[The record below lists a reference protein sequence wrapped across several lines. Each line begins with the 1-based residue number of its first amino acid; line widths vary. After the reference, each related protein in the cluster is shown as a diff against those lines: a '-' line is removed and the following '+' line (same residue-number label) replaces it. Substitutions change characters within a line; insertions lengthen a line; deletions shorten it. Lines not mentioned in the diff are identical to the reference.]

1 MPVFRRRGDAKRLEE
16 KATIAAVISPPVKE
30 DTLDVDKE
38 NTGEN
43 PSAVVEN
50 VNKKDGDEDEEDGPR
65 VEPQHHRNDGRAA
78 AKFGALPTETHPPAH
93 TTVRIGGG
101 GMLCAFFLYLL
112 SCYF

>member
-1 MPVFRRRGDAKRLEE
+1 MEE

-50 VNKKDGDEDEEDGPR
+50 VNKKDGDEDEDKDEDEDEEDDED
-65 VEPQHHRNDGRAA
+65 VEGEEDEDEDEDEDKDEHEDEQDDKAQPP
-78 AKFGALPTETHPPAH
+78 LPP
-93 TTVRIGGG
+93 GGLARSEG
-101 GMLCAFFLYLL
+101 GSVDDRKLD
-112 SCYF
+112 ST